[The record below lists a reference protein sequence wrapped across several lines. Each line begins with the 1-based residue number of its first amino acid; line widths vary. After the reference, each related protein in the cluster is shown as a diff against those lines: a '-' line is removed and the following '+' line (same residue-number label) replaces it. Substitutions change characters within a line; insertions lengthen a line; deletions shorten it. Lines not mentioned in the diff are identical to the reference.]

1 MAETFDAIFQYPTIT
16 QPFLRNVLMTCLFLV
31 LICADYVLFLQVGT
45 AVFMRLG
52 GQVFT
57 VDVLASCHIDG
68 AARMLRVE

>member
-1 MAETFDAIFQYPTIT
+1 MFWLRHPTIT
-16 QPFLRNVLMTCLFLV
+16 QPFPRNILMTCLFLV

-45 AVFMRLG
+45 AVFMKLG